1 MSTFSFK
8 NAAKRTFLV
17 TGASGFIGRAVVD
30 FILST
35 GAKVIAADM
44 RPINIDNER
53 LAFWDVDLT
62 GDYKKLPEGITDV
75 IHAAGRVSDWG
86 KYEDFHVI
94 NVTATQKLLDLARN
108 EGVKNFLFIS
118 SIDIH
123 GFFGHNGT
131 TEDGIYYSSKCYYP
145 MTKAL
150 AEKEVR
156 AFNSAQ
162 MKTVCIRPCTVYGP
176 GDTTVQGP
184 MMDAILK
191 RQMGYIDKG
200 KYLISRVYITD
211 LVQGL
216 CRALEYGKGGE
227 AYNITSG
234 EQINWTEWVEA
245 IAQELG
251 AKPPKTSAPYPIAF
265 ALAASLEWLYKLFNT
280 KNPPILTKMRIQHA
294 GHDFFF
300 VPEKAKT
307 ELGFAPK
314 VAWQEGVK
322 LMVEEYK
329 ERKEAQGGKKSKK
342 KVKKAQEL
350 NE

>member
-8 NAAKRTFLV
+8 NVAKRTFLV
-17 TGASGFIGRAVVD
+17 TGASGFIGRALVD
-30 FILST
+30 YLLST
-35 GAKVIAADM
+35 GTKVIAADIH
-44 RPINIDNER
+44 PIDTEDER
-53 LAFWDVDLT
+53 LSYWQVDLT
-62 GDYKKLPEGITDV
+62 SDYKNIPEGITDI

-86 KYEDFHVI
+86 KYEDFYSI
-94 NVTATQKLLDLARN
+94 NVAATQKLLNLARN

-123 GFFGHNGT
+123 GFFGHDGS

-145 MTKAL
+145 MTKTL

-156 AFNSAQ
+156 ASNSPQ

-184 MMDAILK
+184 IMDAILK

-216 CRALEYGKGGE
+216 CRALEYGVGGE

-234 EQINWTEWVEA
+234 EQINWVEWVEA
-245 IAQELG
+245 IAQELEV
-251 AKPPKTSAPYPIAF
+251 KPPKKSAPYPVAF
-265 ALAASLEWLYKLFNT
+265 ALASSLEWLYKLFKA

-294 GHDFFF
+294 GHDFYFI
-300 VPEKAKT
+300 PEKAKT
-307 ELGFAPK
+307 ELGFAPE
-314 VAWQEGVK
+314 VAWRDGVK
-322 LMVEEYK
+322 LMVAEYK
-329 ERKEAQGGKKSKK
+329 ERKGIEVQSNKKGKKKA
-342 KVKKAQEL
+342 KKA
-350 NE
+350 